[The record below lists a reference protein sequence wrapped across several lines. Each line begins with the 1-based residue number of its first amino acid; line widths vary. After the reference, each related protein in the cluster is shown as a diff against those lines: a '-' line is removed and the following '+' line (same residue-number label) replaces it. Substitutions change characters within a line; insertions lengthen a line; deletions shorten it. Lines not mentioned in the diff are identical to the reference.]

1 MILKALTQCQHPKND
16 GQQQPNFMDNRV
28 QKKATGGRENRE
40 QYRGYDAMDKA
51 QSSNA
56 EAKPVPSPF
65 VPRVCHSASLTA
77 IRCTLQHYIAKFAVR
92 IAVFA
97 TSDACDWR

>member
-1 MILKALTQCQHPKND
+1 
-16 GQQQPNFMDNRV
+16 MDNRV

-40 QYRGYDAMDKA
+40 QYRSCDAMDQA

-65 VPRVCHSASLTA
+65 IPRACHSETPKA
-77 IRCTLQHYIAKFAVR
+77 IRCTLQHHIAKFAVR

-97 TSDACDWR
+97 TSDACDWH

>member
-1 MILKALTQCQHPKND
+1 
-16 GQQQPNFMDNRV
+16 MDNRV

-40 QYRGYDAMDKA
+40 QYRGYDAMDQA

-65 VPRVCHSASLTA
+65 VP
-77 IRCTLQHYIAKFAVR
+77 
-92 IAVFA
+92 
-97 TSDACDWR
+97 